1 MMYLGYGSTER
12 PPVGTDATFPDGNV
26 DSWELSRELN
36 MQFQTRTPRRIEARV
51 AALRDY
57 QVWSLNVFGQDD
69 CLDRFFAGIL
79 DRISVRYE
87 THYDPIE
94 TRSLEV
100 LDWKEVSRYDLV
112 IAALPRKVEC
122 WHRFNELSA
131 TCILLASDCETL
143 TSNETTTGVHSTT
156 GVDVGGEV
164 TLSDGTCLQN
174 IYTCCV
180 EVDSTAQTLG
190 THGANACIWRAGNI
204 IYLGSRVAQ
213 HEIPRLL
220 DWLGTCDC
228 PELING

>member
-1 MMYLGYGSTER
+1 MYLGYGNTER

-36 MQFQTRTPRRIEARV
+36 IQFQERTPRRIEARV

-57 QVWSLNVFGQDD
+57 HVWSLNGFGQDD

-79 DRISVRYE
+79 DGISVRYG

-94 TRSLEV
+94 TRSLDE
-100 LDWKEVSRYDLV
+100 LNWEEVSRYNLV
-112 IAALPRKVEC
+112 IAALPRNVGC
-122 WHRFNELSA
+122 WRRFAELAA

-143 TSNETTTGVHSTT
+143 AAREAITGVRSSS
-156 GVDVGGEV
+156 GLKVGGEV
-164 TLSDGTCLQN
+164 TLSDGTSLQSL
-174 IYTCCV
+174 YTRCV
-180 EVDSTAQTLG
+180 EIEPRSHTLG
-190 THGANACIWRAGNI
+190 WRGEKTCIWRSGHI
-204 IYLGSRVAQ
+204 IYLGARIAQ
-213 HEIPRLL
+213 HGIPRLL